1 MEINKSKDPAAAA
14 GEHISNYINAQGRQV
29 LCLLAGGS
37 ALKIVDYI
45 KLTSEQKRR
54 TIFIMG
60 DERVGEASDNNYY
73 QLQTQFPEFTNNNT
87 VIDTRNL
94 PGENPRNFASRISD
108 QIKKIFLDQKT
119 VTTVVVLGMGSDGH
133 TAGIFP
139 LPADQFSEV
148 YKEDTTYVPVCL
160 KSLTIDSRASITPSW
175 LLKCD
180 ELIGYVSGIEKTAI
194 LNKLLHEKHEI
205 NDMPAQILKLHR
217 NSYIYTDLK
226 V

>member
-1 MEINKSKDPAAAA
+1 MEIKNSEDPAAAA
-14 GEHISNYINAQGRQV
+14 GEHISNYINAQGKQV

-45 KLTSEQKRR
+45 NLASEQKRR

-60 DERVGEASDNNYY
+60 DERVGEASDNNYH
-73 QLQTQFPEFTNNNT
+73 QLQEYFSEFIAHHT
-87 VIDTRNL
+87 VIDTSNVL
-94 PGENPRNFASRISD
+94 KETPENFASRISK
-108 QIKKIFLDQKT
+108 QIEKIFSEEHSVAT
-119 VTTVVVLGMGSDGH
+119 ITVVGIGNDGH

-139 LPADQFSEV
+139 LPVDKFSEM
-148 YKEDTTYVPVCL
+148 YKEDMTYVPVHL
-160 KSLTIDSRASITPSW
+160 QSLTIDSRASITPSW